1 MANPFC
7 KLEELTAP
15 SGNPD
20 RVILSRIDQGDQRVT
35 VRRLQ
40 MERFDD
46 IIFFEFD
53 NRDLIPFENSVQ
65 LKLGL
70 NAENG
75 QDLGVVIISADD
87 VGKDQLKQKFALG
100 ARLYELTYGVR

>member
-7 KLEELTAP
+7 KLEELTGP
-15 SGNPD
+15 FGSPD
-20 RVILSRIDQGDQRVT
+20 RVILSRIDQGDARVT

-40 MERFDD
+40 LERFEN
-46 IIFFEFD
+46 IMFFEFD
-53 NRDLIPFENSVQ
+53 NQDLIPFQNPVQ

-70 NAENG
+70 NAADG
-75 QDLGVVIISADD
+75 QDLGVVIVSADD
-87 VGKDQLKQKFALG
+87 VGKDRLKQKFAAG